1 MENTKKENYFVIM
14 IAQNE
19 SVIDLVRKED
29 ISDLLPV
36 SLVEARLLIPHVS

>member
-1 MENTKKENYFVIM
+1 M

-36 SLVEARLLIPHVS
+36 SLVETRLLIPHVS